1 MLLTIASLSSLLR
14 KWFITTRILPPFAMN
29 KAKPYAK
36 LLIPLDEK
44 NPKPKS
50 KVELSISASVKKSL
64 GS

>member
-1 MLLTIASLSSLLR
+1 
-14 KWFITTRILPPFAMN
+14 MN

-64 GS
+64 GSSYPEE